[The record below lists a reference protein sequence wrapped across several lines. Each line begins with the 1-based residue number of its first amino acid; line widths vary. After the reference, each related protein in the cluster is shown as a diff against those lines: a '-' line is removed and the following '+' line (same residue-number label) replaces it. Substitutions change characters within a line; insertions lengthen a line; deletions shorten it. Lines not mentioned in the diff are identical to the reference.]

1 MTRLYSNEN
10 FPLPVVEH
18 LGEAGEYREGAVP
31 CFRGQGH
38 TLPARTPSATLPT
51 ENPVHGPW
59 PATSGSQSAF
69 NHSRRTQKPGDHLAH
84 STVTAMRK
92 GALLAMAETKSKL
105 TTSTSGFGF
114 SQEVW

>member
-38 TLPARTPSATLPT
+38 TLPARTPSATLPA
-51 ENPVHGPW
+51 ENPVHGP
-59 PATSGSQSAF
+59 
-69 NHSRRTQKPGDHLAH
+69 
-84 STVTAMRK
+84 
-92 GALLAMAETKSKL
+92 
-105 TTSTSGFGF
+105 
-114 SQEVW
+114 

>member
-38 TLPARTPSATLPT
+38 TLPARTPSATLPAG
-51 ENPVHGPW
+51 NPVHGPQACDFRQRIGVQ
-59 PATSGSQSAF
+59 PFAAD
-69 NHSRRTQKPGDHLAH
+69 PEAGDHLAH
-84 STVTAMRK
+84 STVTAMRN